1 MVQAL
6 FTGALQFCPS
16 SPTTSWKED
25 PEGGERSLWGGEEWG
40 TKGEAEVDA
49 RVSGFWLGPG
59 ECTGGGERPTAC
71 ILQHI
76 YDLLPAAAMLGG

>member
-1 MVQAL
+1 MAQAL

-16 SPTTSWKED
+16 SPMTSWKED
-25 PEGGERSLWGGEEWG
+25 PEGGERSLWGGAGRG

-59 ECTGGGERPTAC
+59 GLPWGRGETHCLHSAA
-71 ILQHI
+71 HI
-76 YDLLPAAAMLGG
+76 